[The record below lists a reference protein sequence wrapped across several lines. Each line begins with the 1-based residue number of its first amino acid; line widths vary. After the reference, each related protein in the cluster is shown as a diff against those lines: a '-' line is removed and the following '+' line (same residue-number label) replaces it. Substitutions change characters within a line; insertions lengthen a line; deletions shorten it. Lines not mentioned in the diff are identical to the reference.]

1 MTNNLLLD
9 PGDCFAHGDGQ
20 VSRTEIEVA
29 CKDCMVGAV
38 AVLGD
43 DWAGNETNEH
53 GKEGGKETHGMVF

>member
-1 MTNNLLLD
+1 MEAD
-9 PGDCFAHGDGQ
+9 EHGHEERRSGRGAG
-20 VSRTEIEVA
+20 RTEIEVA

-43 DWAGNETNEH
+43 GWAGNETNEH